1 MISAIRHPPSA
12 GISRGTNKCLN
23 RLVFHI
29 LHPSLQPGGGY
40 CVTISPPGEPPT
52 TFSSSPVFRFTRRLV
67 DPYGRY
73 RCAPGDRHSEAS
85 VHLFICSSVHLF
97 ICSSVHLFIWSSV
110 HQRRHCPV
118 SQWGGIH
125 LTSSTPGRTGFSR
138 HSPLGICWPRPRK
151 CHPKVRRLSIL
162 VRSGAMVRAKLISN
176 QSMAGTRFSKE
187 SLPLHDPGCTFPCP
201 FFDCRFSR
209 FLRNRH

>member
-1 MISAIRHPPSA
+1 MLATADKTKALILRSQSTPRQRLPSRDVTVRSHMISAIRHPPSA

-73 RCAPGDRHSEAS
+73 RCAPRDRHSEAS
-85 VHLFICSSVHLF
+85 VHLFICSSTATL
-97 ICSSVHLFIWSSV
+97 SSQPVGWNPPYFQYTGPNGFFTPQPPGDLLASASEMSS
-110 HQRRHCPV
+110 QSATTFDSGTKWGDGPSKADLKPV
-118 SQWGGIH
+118 DGGH
-125 LTSSTPGRTGFSR
+125 AVL
-138 HSPLGICWPRPRK
+138 
-151 CHPKVRRLSIL
+151 
-162 VRSGAMVRAKLISN
+162 
-176 QSMAGTRFSKE
+176 
-187 SLPLHDPGCTFPCP
+187 
-201 FFDCRFSR
+201 
-209 FLRNRH
+209 